1 MGNFLI
7 LFVDSI
13 VTGNIWVYRKYVR
26 DPTPARRTRWGD
38 RFTFNPTIGSKN
50 SLIFI
55 YFVHRYLPE
64 KKLT

>member
-1 MGNFLI
+1 VRIEIIRRLKIFSGTFSHAKKYLQDFFAGKKHDIFL
-7 LFVDSI
+7 
-13 VTGNIWVYRKYVR
+13 T
-26 DPTPARRTRWGD
+26 
-38 RFTFNPTIGSKN
+38 PTIGSKN

>member
-1 MGNFLI
+1 MDDFTDYFLRQEYTKIAILGNKLGEI
-7 LFVDSI
+7 
-13 VTGNIWVYRKYVR
+13 R
-26 DPTPARRTRWGD
+26 DIIDWEQFR
-38 RFTFNPTIGSKN
+38 PTIGSKN